1 MSSLKSKCFVVRAIF
16 NCFGITARILLW
28 VVSLKRSLEVAVIL
42 LSYEGGSEGDTGV
55 LIFWLCMICQARNC
69 LGFCVQ
75 ARGGG
80 LGWKERGRG
89 RREGGS
95 YWPAAV
101 RLDRVFVFF
110 NNGWHWWDLN
120 LNGTCISCILKEWQR
135 DRQMER
141 HIDRHTWT
149 NWCRGTLNG
158 KKGKRT
164 GGGTDDQVGG
174 WT

>member
-42 LSYEGGSEGDTGV
+42 LSYEGGSERDTGV

-69 LGFCVQ
+69 LGFLCSGEG
-75 ARGGG
+75 RWPRLKG
-80 LGWKERGRG
+80 EGRG

-110 NNGWHWWDLN
+110 NNG
-120 LNGTCISCILKEWQR
+120 
-135 DRQMER
+135 
-141 HIDRHTWT
+141 
-149 NWCRGTLNG
+149 
-158 KKGKRT
+158 
-164 GGGTDDQVGG
+164 
-174 WT
+174 